1 MRVEWQSHRVLMCP
15 PRRRCSI
22 RCRVNS
28 DFKRLR
34 RSCIASSSA
43 MVSRSADSFVD
54 TVVLSSSSLYLE
66 RTAVASKAVQTAL
79 LRSEWRALVRACE
92 GDDDTRLV
100 TAGITRRRNDEKMG
114 IFPEKAELTEVS
126 RSADDE
132 YSRALR
138 ASVDE
143 VVSAEVTRLGY
154 EHS

>member
-1 MRVEWQSHRVLMCP
+1 M
-15 PRRRCSI
+15 
-22 RCRVNS
+22 
-28 DFKRLR
+28 
-34 RSCIASSSA
+34 
-43 MVSRSADSFVD
+43 
-54 TVVLSSSSLYLE
+54 
-66 RTAVASKAVQTAL
+66 ASKAVQTAL